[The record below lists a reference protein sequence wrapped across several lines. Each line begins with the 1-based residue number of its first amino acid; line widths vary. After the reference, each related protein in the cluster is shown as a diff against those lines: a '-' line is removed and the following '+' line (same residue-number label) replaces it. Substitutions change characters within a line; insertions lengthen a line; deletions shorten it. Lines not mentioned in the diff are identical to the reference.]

1 MTLAT
6 QTVRAAT
13 IVVLALSG
21 IGGGAAVAS
30 PDPSPSP
37 PGLSEIDSYV
47 QAKGPTFIAD
57 QQQLS
62 DFKQWVIALPGIEE
76 AGYVEQ
82 VNDAANR
89 ATKVLWKGPS
99 PLRNTVSAEAK
110 ARGIAVTFSE
120 RPYSIPQIRDAI
132 QKIDAKRQAFAAL
145 GFQIDGIIG
154 VRDDDGSIAVEGH
167 AIGGAAPDLPNVA
180 AIAKQASG
188 VEVRVKDKQKTTAA
202 VATRSNDYAPFNSG
216 GYMRRE
222 GGGTCSTGFS
232 LRDASRTYT
241 ITARHC
247 PQGSWYARDGAAYYG
262 NEIRDSPDGQA
273 SLMSG
278 TGSWYMFDG
287 AYNNSAGYSKTVSGF
302 QDVSLGDYVC
312 TSGGNSGVHCNIEV
326 ISLRRWWND
335 GWGGAWQIEGYQRTA
350 GQYAAIQGDSGGPV
364 LMPRANGTVGAVGM
378 IQAVLNADTNGC
390 APARDL
396 GSNVC
401 SPDVLFTST
410 RTIANSLG
418 MSLVIG

>member
-1 MTLAT
+1 
-6 QTVRAAT
+6 
-13 IVVLALSG
+13 
-21 IGGGAAVAS
+21 
-30 PDPSPSP
+30 
-37 PGLSEIDSYV
+37 
-47 QAKGPTFIAD
+47 
-57 QQQLS
+57 
-62 DFKQWVIALPGIEE
+62 
-76 AGYVEQ
+76 
-82 VNDAANR
+82 
-89 ATKVLWKGPS
+89 
-99 PLRNTVSAEAK
+99 
-110 ARGIAVTFSE
+110 
-120 RPYSIPQIRDAI
+120 
-132 QKIDAKRQAFAAL
+132 
-145 GFQIDGIIG
+145 
-154 VRDDDGSIAVEGH
+154 
-167 AIGGAAPDLPNVA
+167 
-180 AIAKQASG
+180 
-188 VEVRVKDKQKTTAA
+188 
-202 VATRSNDYAPFNSG
+202 
-216 GYMRRE
+216 
-222 GGGTCSTGFS
+222 
-232 LRDASRTYT
+232 
-241 ITARHC
+241 
-247 PQGSWYARDGAAYYG
+247 
-262 NEIRDSPDGQA
+262 
-273 SLMSG
+273 
-278 TGSWYMFDG
+278 MFDG